1 MVDSNDCLLGSFV
14 YRPGSQ
20 PFAEIP
26 TSASWIHTNHNA
38 LLISYRTPVLALFD
52 RITVE
57 NSSPNNVL
65 RVKIKAF

>member
-52 RITVE
+52 RITVIIAY
-57 NSSPNNVL
+57 L
-65 RVKIKAF
+65 TMFLG